1 MSNAEEKMHISNVSL
16 LTMRYM
22 KFFFYS
28 AKHYNEPPGEVA
40 LRIDHMVGIAIH
52 HNAVRRGG
60 HCELTTW
67 WALRSTTKPLGEVAL
82 RIMIILEEHPRET

>member
-1 MSNAEEKMHISNVSL
+1 
-16 LTMRYM
+16 MRYM

-52 HNAVRRGG
+52 HKAARRGG

-82 RIMIILEEHPRET
+82 RIDHMVGIANYDYFGGTPS